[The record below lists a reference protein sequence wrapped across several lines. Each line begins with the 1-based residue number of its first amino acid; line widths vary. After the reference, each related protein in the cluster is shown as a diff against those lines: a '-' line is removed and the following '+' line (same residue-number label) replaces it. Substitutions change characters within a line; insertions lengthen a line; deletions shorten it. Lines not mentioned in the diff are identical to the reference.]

1 VVSEHD
7 GPGAGAPGAA
17 DPAEAPVCYRHP
29 GREAHVRC
37 ARCNRRI
44 CPDCMIS
51 AAVGFQCPE
60 CMREG
65 SKTVRQGRTT
75 FGGRV
80 VSDTAL
86 VTKALIAINVV
97 VFLLDLASGGAV
109 NRRLLLQ
116 AVAPSFTGDGLG
128 GVANGEWYRLL
139 TAAFAHGGVLHIGL
153 NMFVLFMFGQ
163 VLERLLGPGR
173 FLALY
178 LLSALGGSLASYAF
192 NHPLQGSLGAS
203 GAIFGLVG
211 AMVVVQRRLHYNI
224 RGLLAY
230 IGILIVFGFVVP
242 GIDWRAHLGG
252 LVTGVVLAVAFA
264 YAPQQRR
271 TVYHVAAS
279 VAVLALVVVGVVLR
293 TAALGGT
300 LL

>member
-7 GPGAGAPGAA
+7 GPGAGGPGAA

-37 ARCNRRI
+37 TRCNRRI

-51 AAVGFQCPE
+51 ASVGFQCPD
-60 CMREG
+60 CLREG
-65 SKTVRQGRTT
+65 SKSLRQGRTT

-80 VSDTAL
+80 VADTAL
-86 VTKALIAINVV
+86 ITKALIGVNLA
-97 VFLLDLASGGAV
+97 VFLLLYFGGDTYTWRV
-109 NRRLLLQ
+109 VLQ
-116 AVAPSFTGDGLG
+116 AVAPSFSGDGLG
-128 GVANGEWYRLL
+128 GVANGESYRLL
-139 TAAFAHGGVLHIGL
+139 SAAFAHRAVLHFAL
-153 NMFVLFMFGQ
+153 NMFALWIFGQ

-173 FLALY
+173 FLTLY
-178 LLSALGGSLASYAF
+178 LLSALGGSLVSYAF
-192 NHPLQGSLGAS
+192 NPPLQGSLGAS

-211 AMVVVQRRLHYNI
+211 AMLVVQRRLNYNTG
-224 RGLLAY
+224 GLLAY

-242 GIDWRAHLGG
+242 NIDWKAHLGG
-252 LVTGVVLAVAFA
+252 LVTGLVLSAAFV
-264 YAPQQRR
+264 YAPKERR

-279 VAVLALVVVGVVLR
+279 VAVLALIVVGVVLR
-293 TAALGGT
+293 TSALGGT